1 MTYENISTLA
11 ASLSGSGEGKR
22 NKKAQILSAL
32 LSASALGVFLEGCGG
47 DDPSGSSNPS
57 GGGGGGGNPGGGTKI
72 DSESNPFLAV
82 DTANSFTGSESRNWV
97 SYAESNEGV
106 TIDLNT
112 DPATVSGGWAAGDTL
127 TGIDNLVGSAQADT
141 LTGNSEDNT
150 LRGGGE
156 NDILAGGAGAD
167 RLYGGGEND
176 ILAGGAGADTIDGGE
191 GTDTASYSGSAKGV
205 RVDLAR
211 TGAQRDFYGASA
223 NQNEAVGDIL
233 SNIEILEGS
242 DYDDWLTGGAG
253 VDTLNGGGGTDSLE
267 GGADA
272 DTLDGGAGRDYAV
285 YSEAG
290 EGVRVDLSRTEAQQD
305 FDGTNGFTANDNEAE
320 GDIISNIENIRGSD
334 HADWLT
340 GDGDR
345 NELHGGGGDDRLEGN
360 AGNDHLRGG
369 VGADTIDGG
378 EGTDTAS
385 YSGSAKG
392 VRVDLSLAT
401 AQQDFEANS
410 FGFSANNN
418 EAVGDIISN
427 IEVLEGSGGND
438 WLTGD
443 SEATTIDGGAG
454 HDRIEGGGR
463 GDTLRG
469 EDGDDNLYG
478 GNGEDTLTGGV
489 GNDILDGGTGAD
501 ILTGGEG
508 TDTLVGGVGVGGDT
522 LTGGEGTDTLV
533 GGEGADTYA
542 FNAGDGTDTID
553 DDGGKIVFLQG
564 TENDYD
570 GATYAFAYVGGDI
583 RLTVAKGGNTLNII
597 DFSQYPSGFSF
608 HTRSGS
614 TDTAILDSS
623 LVLPAI
629 HGSEGN
635 PFLATAD
642 ADTFTG
648 SADADWVSYAES
660 NEGVTID
667 LNTDPATVSGG
678 WAAGDT
684 LTGINNLI
692 GSDQADTLTGNREGN
707 TLSGGIGNDMLTGGA
722 GADTIDGGEGTDTA
736 SYSGSAKGVRV
747 DLSRATAQ
755 RDFEANNFGFTAN
768 NNEAVSD
775 TLIGIENLEGSDHN
789 DWLTGDS
796 NNNELQG
803 GEGDDRLVGGANAD
817 TYAFNAGD
825 GTDTIVDDGG
835 KVVFL
840 QGTGDDYADATY
852 TFDYSGVQ
860 VRLTVAKD
868 GSTLN
873 TIVFSQYSSGFNFYT
888 RSSDGRETRLSLEP
902 PPRQGSESNPFLA
915 TDTANIF
922 TGSEAYDWVS
932 YAGSGSG
939 VNVDLR
945 TDPATVS
952 NGWAAGDTLT
962 GINNVI
968 GSAQADTLIGNDNDN
983 FLEGG
988 RHTDTLTGGGG
999 DDTYVF
1005 NPGDGNDRINDDGGK
1020 VIFDQGTHNRYT
1032 GVKAYQFEYN
1042 NAGNVVLQVI
1052 KIFGASV
1059 LNTIVFSTHPSDFT
1073 FYTRD
1078 SDGTENEI
1086 SVTLPANRGSSFVA
1100 TDSDDIFTGTGI
1112 SDTVSYA
1119 GSNEGV
1125 TIDLSA
1131 TPIAASGGWAD
1142 SDTLT
1147 GIENLVGSDEIDTL
1161 TGNSATNTLEGG
1173 VGDDILEGKAGRDN
1187 YIFGPNSGNDKIST
1201 DSDGGN
1207 LYFRGI
1213 NDIKYDLS
1221 RNEGDVVVKLGNLA
1235 ITIKDSD
1242 DADNAYGHG
1251 NYDIYYGVFGN
1262 IFLYRAYI
1270 GSNDN
1275 NVEDTLTGSDDID
1288 FIVGLG
1294 GNDRLEGGGKEDRLD
1309 GGKGDDVLL
1318 GGGGS
1323 DHYIF
1328 DAGDGDD
1335 RILADNDGASN
1346 RVIFR
1351 APEGVTYTNANFDFQ
1366 RGNFAGSSF
1375 TQNDDGDD
1383 LRVEAFTG
1391 SGGTR
1396 STHNTLIIEDY
1407 FDQHFTAYNI
1417 YRTGYDSDAQGTFI
1431 PTQPLETS

>member
-22 NKKAQILSAL
+22 NRKTQILSAL

-57 GGGGGGGNPGGGTKI
+57 GGGGGGGGGGAI

-106 TIDLNT
+106 TIDLST

-150 LRGGGE
+150 LR
-156 NDILAGGAGAD
+156 
-167 RLYGGGEND
+167 GGGEND

-223 NQNEAVGDIL
+223 NQNEAVGDII

-290 EGVRVDLSRTEAQQD
+290 EGVRVDLARATAQQD

-392 VRVDLSLAT
+392 VRVDLAQT
-401 AQQDFEANS
+401 GAQQDFEANS

-463 GDTLRG
+463 GDTLHG

-489 GNDILDGGTGAD
+489 GNDILDGGTGVD

-508 TDTLVGGVGVGGDT
+508 TDTLDGGV
-522 LTGGEGTDTLV
+522 
-533 GGEGADTYA
+533 GADTYA

-648 SADADWVSYAES
+648 SADADWVSYAGATSE
-660 NEGVTID
+660 VTVD
-667 LNTDPATVSGG
+667 LNDNAANSGDWAT
-678 WAAGDT
+678 GDT

-692 GSDQADTLTGNREGN
+692 GSAQADTLSGNREGN
-707 TLSGGIGNDMLTGGA
+707 TLSGGIGNDILTGGV

-736 SYSGSAKGVRV
+736 SYSDSLVGVRV
-747 DLSRATAQ
+747 DLDLITAQ
-755 RDFEANNFGFTAN
+755 QDFDGTHGFAANQND
-768 NNEAVSD
+768 AVSD
-775 TLIGIENLEGSDHN
+775 TLSGIENIIASNHN

-825 GTDTIVDDGG
+825 DNDRIVDDGG

-852 TFDYSGVQ
+852 TFDYSGVD

-902 PPRQGSESNPFLA
+902 PPILGSKSSPFVA
-915 TDTANIF
+915 TNNADTF
-922 TGSEAYDWVS
+922 TGSAGADWVS

-962 GINNVI
+962 GINNLI
-968 GSAQADTLIGNDNDN
+968 GSDYVDTLSGDSSPN
-983 FLEGG
+983 FFEGG
-988 RHTDTLTGGGG
+988 QGDDVLAGGGG

-1005 NPGDGNDRINDDGGK
+1005 NPVDGNDTINDDGGK

-1032 GVKAYQFEYN
+1032 GVKAYHFEYN
-1042 NAGNVVLQVI
+1042 DAGNVVLRVI

-1100 TDSDDIFTGTGI
+1100 TDSADSFTGTGI

-1147 GIENLVGSDEIDTL
+1147 GIENLVGSDYVDTL
-1161 TGNSATNTLEGG
+1161 TGNNDANTLEGG
-1173 VGDDILEGKAGRDN
+1173 VGDDILEGKGGRDN
-1187 YIFGPNSGNDKIST
+1187 YIFGPTSGNDKIST
-1201 DSDGGN
+1201 DPDGGN

-1251 NYDIYYGVFGN
+1251 NYDIYYQTN
-1262 IFLYRAYI
+1262 DIFLYRAYI

-1275 NVEDTLTGSDDID
+1275 NVEDILTGSDDID

-1318 GGGGS
+1318 GGGG
-1323 DHYIF
+1323 
-1328 DAGDGDD
+1328 
-1335 RILADNDGASN
+1335 
-1346 RVIFR
+1346 
-1351 APEGVTYTNANFDFQ
+1351 E
-1366 RGNFAGSSF
+1366 
-1375 TQNDDGDD
+1375 
-1383 LRVEAFTG
+1383 
-1391 SGGTR
+1391 
-1396 STHNTLIIEDY
+1396 
-1407 FDQHFTAYNI
+1407 
-1417 YRTGYDSDAQGTFI
+1417 
-1431 PTQPLETS
+1431 